1 MLEGSDVLELWCL
14 SPRAPPRCG
23 RAGLLL
29 ALMLESQ
36 LETRQPQQTRLIIHP
51 NTTETSNGKTKTEKP
66 NKTKQTSKK
75 KKIPNKQGKWIY
87 SFCMDIPGGRIR
99 FIDSYVYRILNE
111 V

>member
-75 KKIPNKQGKWIY
+75 KKSQTNRESGFIHSVWTYREVESGLLIPMSIGY
-87 SFCMDIPGGRIR
+87 
-99 FIDSYVYRILNE
+99 
-111 V
+111 